1 MGNMSDNLIIQ
12 AFNTLF
18 IYNMCE
24 VLQDAYDVPPTLL
37 SLFLGFSSVLNIFFS
52 EKYGLTTGKRCS
64 LYRLNPGFLGK
75 KFEIFKKDTTT
86 LPNNCQVS

>member
-37 SLFLGFSSVLNIFFS
+37 SLFLGFSFVLNNFFLKNMVWQQ
-52 EKYGLTTGKRCS
+52 EKGAVFTDWILAS
-64 LYRLNPGFLGK
+64 
-75 KFEIFKKDTTT
+75 
-86 LPNNCQVS
+86 